1 VDSPLRAADD
11 AIVIDSTG
19 QSISE
24 VIQRMV
30 KIVKR
35 TRRVMRL
42 LRFTFKNEAI
52 WMLISSLGLF
62 LIGLVITLIVVLAG
76 R

>member
-1 VDSPLRAADD
+1 
-11 AIVIDSTG
+11 
-19 QSISE
+19 
-24 VIQRMV
+24 
-30 KIVKR
+30 
-35 TRRVMRL
+35 MRL

-52 WMLISSLGLF
+52 WMLVFSLGLF

>member
-1 VDSPLRAADD
+1 
-11 AIVIDSTG
+11 
-19 QSISE
+19 
-24 VIQRMV
+24 M
-30 KIVKR
+30 KI
-35 TRRVMRL
+35 

>member
-1 VDSPLRAADD
+1 
-11 AIVIDSTG
+11 
-19 QSISE
+19 
-24 VIQRMV
+24 
-30 KIVKR
+30 
-35 TRRVMRL
+35 MRL

-52 WMLISSLGLF
+52 WMLIFSLGLF

>member
-1 VDSPLRAADD
+1 MSLF
-11 AIVIDSTG
+11 S
-19 QSISE
+19 
-24 VIQRMV
+24 
-30 KIVKR
+30 
-35 TRRVMRL
+35 
-42 LRFTFKNEAI
+42 FNFKNEAI

>member
-1 VDSPLRAADD
+1 
-11 AIVIDSTG
+11 
-19 QSISE
+19 
-24 VIQRMV
+24 
-30 KIVKR
+30 
-35 TRRVMRL
+35 MRL

-52 WMLISSLGLF
+52 WMLMFSLGLF